1 MPSASI
7 EVPRAGYTGIF
18 GGCGDGGSGSVR
30 CGAGV
35 VKARGVYR
43 GRTASLHPLHT
54 LNISD
59 TVYRRGGGGGGRSEG
74 TRGGEGCCR
83 TCVVKPGGILR
94 GSTTPLHPLAH
105 YISILYTHAHPP
117 TPPRLATHTLKKMH
131 SVRYRCNHFVLQT
144 FPARYTSIYIHTP
157 QLMYASLPAS
167 SPRHA
172 HGLGKK
178 GILFGTATP
187 ATHTNVPCT
196 LWPTFSNLSAL
207 KHIHLTR
214 LFKDLWLFS
223 QVV

>member
-1 MPSASI
+1 M
-7 EVPRAGYTGIF
+7 RGRGIW
-18 GGCGDGGSGSVR
+18 GRSLRGRSGEGSGCIQRPYCIATPVTYTKHFR
-30 CGAGV
+30 HAIPEG
-35 VKARGVYR
+35 
-43 GRTASLHPLHT
+43 
-54 LNISD
+54 
-59 TVYRRGGGGGGRSEG
+59 RGGGGSEG
-74 TRGGEGCCR
+74 TRRGEGCYR
-83 TCVVKPGGILR
+83 TYVVKPWCILK

-105 YISILYTHAHPP
+105 YISTLYTHAHPP
-117 TPPRLATHTLKKMH
+117 TPPHLATHTLKKMH
-131 SVRYRCNHFVLQT
+131 SVRYQCNHFVLQT

-196 LWPTFSNLSAL
+196 LWPIFSNLSAL

-223 QVV
+223 RVVL